1 MIYFTLSLFL
11 ILTSTLSSPDQFS
24 RRYANA
30 KTKQRACSPQG
41 YLSSLFPELT
51 HRPLAGPADPLG
63 EAAEVVAPV
72 PALQWDFSLI
82 GIMGEERDR
91 LRPLWAAAAAGR
103 WEAVEEMTG
112 GVLSAA
118 EELLGGV

>member
-11 ILTSTLSSPDQFS
+11 TLTS

-41 YLSSLFPELT
+41 YLSSLFPELI

-72 PALQWDFSLI
+72 PALQWDFSLS
-82 GIMGEERDR
+82 GIMGRSGIGCDPSGLL
-91 LRPLWAAAAAGR
+91 LRPASGR
-103 WEAVEEMTG
+103 RWRR
-112 GVLSAA
+112 
-118 EELLGGV
+118 